1 MNLWWTH
8 FICRLSFS
16 HFSAT
21 EALQTNFPADQSI
34 PAQIPPWFGA
44 QHVSRVQSR
53 SSEINGRCVQEAD
66 RAQRTKEGVPARR
79 RYCHIYLCCSGERS
93 NMRSNK
99 YVIII
104 LWDLHKSR
112 LYGVNSVYIQ
122 QVIPSIM
129 YAGIGITLFEMM
141 WKESPWM
148 YWFWECISPY

>member
-1 MNLWWTH
+1 MNSWWTH

-104 LWDLHKSR
+104 HWDLQQ
-112 LYGVNSVYIQ
+112 ICTTI
-122 QVIPSIM
+122 QVILSIM